1 MVAIKQSSNHSQLV
15 QGQMEMSKYIGKR
28 KHISQLDNLEERLI
42 WKNLKDVKLWSMNGH
57 TLDRLKEKGINA
69 TYDDLVSTIDDATII
84 EYKIDYN
91 KHINRCEERVV
102 LRANSIVNIH
112 YNLNVVYSI
121 TTQKIITVWMNDI
134 NDRHDTLNWDIYN
147 EDMKVFLN

>member
-28 KHISQLDNLEERLI
+28 KHVSQLDDLEKGLI
-42 WKNLKDVKLWSMNGH
+42 WKNLKDIKLWSMNGH
-57 TLDRLKEKGINA
+57 TLDRLREKGINA

-134 NDRHDTLNWDIYN
+134 DDKHTTLNWDIYS